1 MDQEPVNLEQLLDRI
16 DTAACSLERV
26 SVETILEAVGSRS
39 FGPLL
44 LLAGLILVSPLSGIP
59 GTATSMAVIVLLC
72 AVQLVLGRSHFW
84 LPSWLL
90 QRSVPHNKLK
100 RALVFVRPH
109 ARAIDGW
116 LRPRLTF
123 LVHRTGTY
131 FIALAC
137 IVIALGLP
145 AMELV
150 PFSASSAG
158 GALTVFGLALVFR
171 DGLLALLAF
180 AIAVAT
186 SGLVVS
192 RFL

>member
-1 MDQEPVNLEQLLDRI
+1 MDQKPANLEQLLDRI
-16 DTAACSLERV
+16 DTAADSRERV
-26 SVETILEAVGSRS
+26 SLGSILEAVGSRS

-44 LLAGLILVSPLSGIP
+44 LVAGLILVSPLSGIP
-59 GTATSMAVIVLLC
+59 GTATTMAVIVLLC

-100 RALVFVRPH
+100 RTLIFVRPH
-109 ARAIDGW
+109 AQTIDGW
-116 LRPRLTF
+116 LQPRMTF
-123 LVHRTGTY
+123 LVRRTGTY
-131 FIALAC
+131 LIALVC

-158 GALTVFGLALVFR
+158 GALTVFGLSLVFR
-171 DGLLALLAF
+171 DGLLALFAF
-180 AIAVAT
+180 VISAAT
-186 SGLVVS
+186 AGLVA
-192 RFL
+192 FHAL

>member
-1 MDQEPVNLEQLLDRI
+1 MDQHPANLEQLLDRI
-16 DTAACSLERV
+16 VTATRNRERV
-26 SVETILEAVGSRS
+26 SVATILEAVGSRS

-59 GTATSMAVIVLLC
+59 GMATTMAVVVFLC

-90 QRSVPHNKLK
+90 QRSVPHHKLN
-100 RALVFVRPH
+100 RALAFVRPH
-109 ARAIDGW
+109 ARTIDGW
-116 LRPRLTF
+116 LRPRMTF
-123 LVHRTGTY
+123 LIRRTGTCL
-131 FIALAC
+131 IALVC
-137 IVIALGLP
+137 IVIALALP

-158 GALTVFGLALVFR
+158 GALTVFGLSLVFR
-171 DGLLALLAF
+171 DGLLALLALV
-180 AIAVAT
+180 IAAAT
-186 SGLVVS
+186 SVLVVS